1 MKALRSLT
9 VCLFVAAAAFAG
21 GPDTD
26 PASATSTSTVTL
38 IIPGLVGVDVES
50 NVEFNFN
57 SYTPAGPAEGCVD
70 YKWPVSI
77 TCGAGT
83 VHLDPTTITT
93 TAATGA
99 APSNVQGDKA
109 IWLAVFSSKTTGSA
123 LDLDVDAT
131 ISAFSAAPG
140 TGLTST
146 IISTKRSASNN
157 GKAVGYASFTP
168 FTAVATPEDIA
179 TAHTL
184 TETFPWTRVDQAIG
198 LELPYNASLNETLGI
213 TATLTYTVSK

>member
-1 MKALRSLT
+1 MKVLRALT
-9 VCLFVAAAAFAG
+9 VCLFIAAAAFAD

-50 NVEFNFN
+50 NVEFDFG
-57 SYTPAGPAEGCVD
+57 SYTPAGPAENCVD

-77 TCGAGT
+77 TCTAGT

-93 TAATGA
+93 TAGTVAS
-99 APSNVQGDKA
+99 PSNVQGDMA
-109 IWLAVFSSKTTGSA
+109 IWLAVFSSKTTASA
-123 LDLDVDAT
+123 LDFDVDAS

-140 TGLTST
+140 TGLDST
-146 IISTKRSASNN
+146 IISTKASASNN
-157 GKAVGYASFTP
+157 GKAVGYANFTP

-184 TETFPWTRVDQAIG
+184 TQTFPWTRVDQAIG
-198 LELPYNASLNETLGI
+198 IELPFDASLTETLGI